1 MAGVNKVIL
10 IGNLGADPEIRNLPS
25 GSIVATFNLATSESY
40 MTKEGERVE
49 QTEWHRIELWEGL
62 AKIAEQYL
70 SKGRQVYIE
79 GKLKT
84 ESWQDNDGN
93 KRFITKIRATN
104 MTLLGGKSSAG
115 MPSDS
120 ENTAT
125 SSRKTNEPVDLP
137 DETDDLPF

>member
-120 ENTAT
+120 ENPST